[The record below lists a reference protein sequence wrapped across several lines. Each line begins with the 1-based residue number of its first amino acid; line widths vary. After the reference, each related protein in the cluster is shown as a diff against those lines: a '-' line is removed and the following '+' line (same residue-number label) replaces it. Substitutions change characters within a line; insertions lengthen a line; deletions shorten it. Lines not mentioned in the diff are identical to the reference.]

1 MEGKVRK
8 KFIQSTREKLPLYSV
23 GGRPE
28 VCMYKVPEK
37 LRKINEEAYTP
48 RIVSI
53 GPTHRGNSP
62 QLQAAERYKWRCLD
76 RYLGRIKY
84 NFTRLAM
91 MVGELENNVRACYP
105 DSFDNI
111 KREEFLEM
119 IMLDGAFMF
128 ELFQENWET
137 NPIDRD
143 TDPTNR
149 DKPIFDNTLMKRD
162 ILHDM
167 MLLENQLPIS
177 VPLHFWLLTEPR
189 VANFSDIILKY
200 FEEVTLSALP
210 EQPKGGHI
218 RHLVEYLLNIHRP
231 LTSRAPAAKVT
242 LATRSATEL
251 QNEAGVTF
259 KEGTGK
265 CLFDIHFSKGEL
277 TIPQLTVNEHTETFF
292 RNLIAFEQ
300 CERDKV
306 TKDIT
311 SYCILM
317 DNLVN
322 TEKDVELLIH
332 YDIIKNSLPDDE
344 QVLKLLNNL
353 RKEATTD
360 KNTFYFAK
368 LFEEL
373 DDYSRDYWYQWK
385 ANWLQWKRML
395 RRDYF
400 SNPWS
405 SISVIAAVILLI
417 LTVLQTIEEK
427 HRLDNK
433 QPNSKVAKVNL
444 MENVKESDTP
454 SHFNPKDN
462 GFING
467 HNNHNHH
474 NNGRNRNH
482 SHGGR
487 RQSNLFRNHNNNADN
502 NGKGKKVLKPCF
514 VYGRMNHKTK
524 GCFYRKTDEQKSKRS
539 NKNARN
545 TSGGSVRLA
554 NNIAA
559 QVPGV

>member
-8 KFIQSTREKLPLYSV
+8 KFIQSTREKLLLHSV

-37 LRKINEEAYTP
+37 LRKVNEEAYTP

-53 GPTHRGNSP
+53 GPTHRANSP

-91 MVGELENNVRACYP
+91 MVGELEYHVRGCYP

-128 ELFQENWET
+128 ELFQENCDA
-137 NPIDRD
+137 NSLDRD
-143 TDPTNR
+143 KR
-149 DKPIFDNTLMKRD
+149 IFDNILMKGD

-177 VPLHFWLLTEPR
+177 VPLHFWLLTEPQ
-189 VANFSDIILKY
+189 VANFSDIVLKY
-200 FEEVTLSALP
+200 FEEVTLGALP
-210 EQPKGGHI
+210 EQSKGGHV
-218 RHLVEYLLNIHRP
+218 RHLVGYLLNIHRP
-231 LTSRAPAAKVT
+231 LRSRAHATKGK

-259 KEGTGK
+259 KEGTGE
-265 CLFDIHFSKGEL
+265 CLFDIQFSNGEL
-277 TIPQLTVNEHTETFF
+277 AIPQLTVNEYTETFF

-300 CERDKV
+300 CERDIV

-311 SYCILM
+311 SYFILM
-317 DNLVN
+317 DNLVDN
-322 TEKDVELLIH
+322 EKDVELLIASG
-332 YDIIKNSLPDDE
+332 IIKNLLPDNE
-344 QVLKLLNNL
+344 QVTKLLNNL

-368 LFEEL
+368 LIEEL

-417 LTVLQTIEEK
+417 LTVLQTTLLMPSLLVPNILVYQNIPDLSKPFLHGIQLHNMREQLLFVAQAVNKKLHTLVSELTMK
-427 HRLDNK
+427 GSLSFGLLKQRGGMQFASLDDAIK
-433 QPNSKVAKVNL
+433 SCFKACCAAGPPIYNL
-444 MENVKESDTP
+444 K
-454 SHFNPKDN
+454 
-462 GFING
+462 
-467 HNNHNHH
+467 
-474 NNGRNRNH
+474 
-482 SHGGR
+482 
-487 RQSNLFRNHNNNADN
+487 
-502 NGKGKKVLKPCF
+502 
-514 VYGRMNHKTK
+514 
-524 GCFYRKTDEQKSKRS
+524 
-539 NKNARN
+539 
-545 TSGGSVRLA
+545 VRLLLHGVFQSSDIAPHSNA
-554 NNIAA
+554 NPN
-559 QVPGV
+559 

>member
-1 MEGKVRK
+1 MEGKVLK
-8 KFIQSTREKLPLYSV
+8 KFIESTREKLPLYSD

-53 GPTHRGNSP
+53 GPNYRGNLP
-62 QLQAAERYKWRCLD
+62 QLQATERYKWRCLH
-76 RYLGRIKY
+76 RFLGRIKH
-84 NFTRLAM
+84 NFTRLAV

-111 KREEFLEM
+111 EREEFLEM

-149 DKPIFDNTLMKRD
+149 DKPIFDNILMKRD

-167 MLLENQLPIS
+167 TLLENQLPIS
-177 VPLHFWLLTEPR
+177 VPLHFWLLTEPQ

-200 FEEVTLSALP
+200 FEEVTLGALP
-210 EQPKGGHI
+210 EQSKGGHV
-218 RHLVEYLLNIHRP
+218 RHLVEYLLYIHRP
-231 LTSRAPAAKVT
+231 LTSRAPATKGK

-259 KEGTGK
+259 KQGTGK
-265 CLFDIHFSKGEL
+265 CLFDVQFSNGDL
-277 TIPQLTVNEHTETFF
+277 AIPQLTVNEHTETFF

-311 SYCILM
+311 SYFILM
-317 DNLVN
+317 DNLVDN
-322 TEKDVELLIH
+322 EKDVELLIASG
-332 YDIIKNSLPDDE
+332 IIKNLLPDPDNE
-344 QVLKLLNNL
+344 QVSKLLNNL

-360 KNTFYFAK
+360 KTTFYFAK
-368 LFEEL
+368 LFEDL

-385 ANWLQWKRML
+385 ANWFRWKRML

-417 LTVLQTIEEK
+417 LTVLQT
-427 HRLDNK
+427 
-433 QPNSKVAKVNL
+433 
-444 MENVKESDTP
+444 
-454 SHFNPKDN
+454 
-462 GFING
+462 
-467 HNNHNHH
+467 
-474 NNGRNRNH
+474 
-482 SHGGR
+482 
-487 RQSNLFRNHNNNADN
+487 
-502 NGKGKKVLKPCF
+502 
-514 VYGRMNHKTK
+514 
-524 GCFYRKTDEQKSKRS
+524 
-539 NKNARN
+539 N